1 MTMVITLLNVKF
13 KVKVKNIGLIAD
25 HKRDSRHANRFDN
38 MKTVERDLERVKEF
52 YSYGSNIK

>member
-13 KVKVKNIGLIAD
+13 KVKVKKIGLITG
-25 HKRDSRHANRFDN
+25 HKRDTRYSSQFNKMN
-38 MKTVERDLERVKEF
+38 TVERDLERVKEF

>member
-25 HKRDSRHANRFDN
+25 HKRDTRHSGQFNK
-38 MKTVERDLERVKEF
+38 MSTVERDLERVKEF
-52 YSYGSNIK
+52 YTYGSNIK